1 MCLAYTSYDSLTL
14 SVRDSLE
21 ELDQANCSMI
31 NIEVSKKIANID
43 VLESKLR
50 TEKALQCALES
61 EDKDLIFQIYTNVG
75 DLYFRRW
82 GEVDEGIL
90 FYEKSITYASGY
102 VDSSHVLNSLGI
114 LHGEKGELD
123 RALDYFH
130 QSLAL
135 IEPHEMSLNII
146 IRKANI
152 AKVYEFAGDVEKSLD
167 YYNQILNEKT
177 GTLDSMY
184 RASYL
189 RMVARLHKSQGKLNE
204 SEAMALQVIDL
215 LPQKKSTL
223 SGLEQDI
230 LNQIYLLLSDI
241 NIENNRIDQAT
252 KYAAKALDL
261 GEKIKNIEHIQ
272 SAQLK
277 LLNLD
282 LLTGKNKST
291 INSGLELIS
300 DLNKSNSKLRLYNA
314 HLIVSKAYK
323 ESLKYEEAL
332 YHYMQYD
339 SIFNEVNSE
348 KAKTNILLTEQK
360 SIEKQNENLR
370 YSEQYYKQQADKRFF
385 TISLLSVIAAF
396 MLGLIFLLLKIKKQ
410 NTNLTAELQN
420 KNKELENYINSNIKL
435 EQFAHLAS
443 HDMKSP
449 LRAISSYT
457 QLLKVKNE
465 DNLNPKSL
473 DYMSFIESATNRLFN
488 LVNDLLDYSKVN
500 SQVLNVSK
508 FEIEPLLAEIKED
521 LDFEIKNHG
530 GIKKINSNNQIIQ
543 GDRQKLKQVFM
554 NLLNNSLKFSLED
567 TPVVV
572 NIDVVEML
580 DKIKISVSDNGIG
593 IDKEFH
599 EKMFLPYSRYY
610 RQDEYEG
617 TGLGLTIVKKIIDKH
632 EGNINCKS
640 KEGQGTTFE
649 ITLPYRQSA

>member
-435 EQFAHLAS
+435 E
-443 HDMKSP
+443 
-449 LRAISSYT
+449 
-457 QLLKVKNE
+457 
-465 DNLNPKSL
+465 
-473 DYMSFIESATNRLFN
+473 
-488 LVNDLLDYSKVN
+488 
-500 SQVLNVSK
+500 
-508 FEIEPLLAEIKED
+508 
-521 LDFEIKNHG
+521 
-530 GIKKINSNNQIIQ
+530 
-543 GDRQKLKQVFM
+543 
-554 NLLNNSLKFSLED
+554 
-567 TPVVV
+567 
-572 NIDVVEML
+572 
-580 DKIKISVSDNGIG
+580 
-593 IDKEFH
+593 
-599 EKMFLPYSRYY
+599 
-610 RQDEYEG
+610 
-617 TGLGLTIVKKIIDKH
+617 
-632 EGNINCKS
+632 
-640 KEGQGTTFE
+640 
-649 ITLPYRQSA
+649 